1 MIEGNGAAKSSRD
14 QFEDLEE
21 GLKDAK
27 LEAKEA
33 IREVDYRTRNLEIS
47 VAEIRSSLAQLKG
60 LGSAILVVVLIIA
73 VETAI
78 KFGGL

>member
-1 MIEGNGAAKSSRD
+1 MSEGNGAAKSSRD